1 MKKGLFFIIFLIWT
15 VLLACS
21 KKDSPLAIS
30 KKVSEIHLFGG
41 SQNEE
46 AQAVVVTQ
54 DGGYLVLANTQS
66 SDGDITGKTTE
77 DYDLWLLKFDANHE
91 LLWQKIIGH
100 ANNVKGNSIIPTPD
114 GGWLI
119 AGSTQDAQPD
129 QNNTTQ
135 VWLVKIDSQAQL
147 LWEKT
152 YGYAGVDVA
161 YDILA
166 TTDGGFL
173 VSGIID
179 VTASNGAGN
188 TKSKAQKHAGGD
200 YWVLKVDAAGNLQW
214 SRYFGG
220 SYTDTAQDALA
231 LSDGSFLILGTSD
244 SEDVDISKNKGTYDL
259 WLLRISADGTMLW
272 EKSFGGTQIDEG
284 VKMQL
289 ISSSE
294 VMLVGTTRSTDLD
307 AAQNKGGADVW
318 VLTLDIEGAVLC
330 EKTYGGSSFD
340 TATSLNKTTNGHYLI
355 TGNSRSA
362 DYDLT
367 QNQGYSDA
375 WVFTIDRQGAL
386 QWQVS
391 VGGPQLD
398 TANDAALL
406 ADGTLVVVGTS
417 NSSFSEAQYNNGFS
431 DVLIFTLQ

>member
-21 KKDSPLAIS
+21 KKDGPLAIF
-30 KKVSEIHLFGG
+30 KKISEIHLFGG

-46 AQAVVVTQ
+46 AQAVVATQ

-100 ANNVKGNSIIPTPD
+100 ANNDKGNSIIPTPD

-119 AGSTQDAQPD
+119 AGSTQDAQPN
-129 QNNTTQ
+129 QNNITQ

-318 VLTLDIEGAVLC
+318 VLTLDIEGAVLR

>member
-15 VLLACS
+15 LLLACS
-21 KKDSPLAIS
+21 KKDGPLAIF
-30 KKVSEIHLFGG
+30 KKISEIHLFGG

-46 AQAVVVTQ
+46 AQAVVATQ

-100 ANNVKGNSIIPTPD
+100 ANNDKGNSIIPTPD

-119 AGSTQDAQPD
+119 AGSTQDAQPN
-129 QNNTTQ
+129 QNNITQ

-318 VLTLDIEGAVLC
+318 VLTLDIEGAVLR

>member
-100 ANNVKGNSIIPTPD
+100 ANNDKGNSIIPTPD

-318 VLTLDIEGAVLC
+318 VLTLDIEGAVLR

-406 ADGTLVVVGTS
+406 DDGTLVVVGTS

>member
-100 ANNVKGNSIIPTPD
+100 ANNDKGNSIIPTSD

-200 YWVLKVDAAGNLQW
+200 YWVLKVEAAGNLQW

-318 VLTLDIEGAVLC
+318 VLTLDIEGVVLC

-340 TATSLNKTTNGHYLI
+340 TATSLKKTTNGHYLI